1 MPSLGLNVLTS
12 NLYRQGTLLS
22 NSVSLEFSLPCLGYT
37 FQVPLHLSVLQFPG
51 GTLDHIVSWRQ
62 IGGRGYLP
70 WSCAAGAWGGPDTAT
85 LPLSSLSVLT
95 QMGCDEE

>member
-62 IGGRGYLP
+62 RVSALVLCCGCMGWPGYSNPPPL
-70 WSCAAGAWGGPDTAT
+70 
-85 LPLSSLSVLT
+85 LPLSIDT
-95 QMGCDEE
+95 DGM